1 VCARGSFVADVQ
13 AVELVQP
20 GEGALDDPA
29 EAAESGAVLGL
40 APRDQRFDA
49 ERSQL
54 ATVEVMVVAAIC
66 DQLLWPALRPAR
78 PAAHR
83 RDRLDQQ
90 EQLGAFVAVRA
101 GDGPGERDPAAVGQ
115 QVVLRAAAAPVDR
128 ARTRRGAPFFAWM

>member
-1 VCARGSFVADVQ
+1 
-13 AVELVQP
+13 L
-20 GEGALDDPA
+20 
-29 EAAESGAVLGL
+29 
-40 APRDQRFDA
+40 PRPPL
-49 ERSQL
+49 RS
-54 ATVEVMVVAAIC
+54 
-66 DQLLWPALRPAR
+66 AR
-78 PAAHR
+78 PAAHG